1 MTHEIFISYSSH
13 DAEQAFEICNHL
25 ENHNFKCW
33 IAPRDI
39 VPSASYA
46 SEIVKG
52 LKESTLVV
60 LILSEYSLHSEHV
73 LNEVELAIKF
83 GKIVL
88 PYIITGLNINDKT
101 YLQLTSPNSLIERI
115 VANKHL
121 FVKKKWLSIVTDFDG
136 IAYLNRSVCYKL
148 SDNMVTTF
156 AISPNDKTIVIQ
168 SKDKKYEC
176 LYHLKDDTDN
186 QILNI
191 RFQDLKKD
199 AITSQEIVKQEI
211 IHKYDVEEDFKFNE
225 GIACIF
231 FNDPHGLAGH
241 LKLLNLQQEVIT
253 ELKYFYDYSSW
264 AYSDGTIR
272 LGVQTTDD
280 FYHILYGYLSIDGKP
295 LIPFKYRNCKPFSEG
310 LAAVCTDEKKWGY
323 IDKTGA
329 YAIPPI
335 FDVCFSFREGRAVVK
350 IDGKYRIVDKQGQ
363 YISDMEFDKTG
374 KLYRNGFL
382 WVCLNDLYGFINYSG
397 DIVIPIEYSSAKSFN
412 LGLAP
417 VKKNE
422 KWGYVNASNE
432 VLIDFQYDDAFAFSD
447 ISETAVII
455 QNHKQGVI
463 DVKGSYILKPE
474 YDEISSNNDIPH
486 LMSNYLLLKD
496 GLYGLYSYVNSVLIY
511 PKYKEFENSVV
522 FNNLTAVAA
531 TEDDQWVIITKDLTE
546 IKANSKI
553 DYIRPFYDGNIT
565 EYSIDDYW
573 GLIDNKGHLLTDA
586 IYDSITLFSEAPLHF
601 VTKNGKTGAV
611 TNDGF
616 EFLPCIFE
624 QLSFHSDLI
633 IAKLTELDDY
643 VLNIDMN
650 GFLLSPYSLR
660 IKYSTIIKRAKC
672 LYQQYLNGKYT
683 YDEYFKLANPT
694 TIIK

>member
-52 LKESTLVV
+52 LKECMLVV
-60 LILSEYSLHSEHV
+60 LILSEHSQHSEHV

-121 FVKKKWLSIVTDFDG
+121 FVKKKWLSIITDFDG
-136 IAYLNRSVCYKL
+136 IAYLNRSVCYEL
-148 SDNMVTTF
+148 SDNIVTTF

-186 QILNI
+186 QILKI

-225 GIACIF
+225 GIACVF
-231 FNDPHGLAGH
+231 FNDPNGLAGH
-241 LKLLNLQQEVIT
+241 LKLINLQQEVIT
-253 ELKYFYDYSSW
+253 ELKYHYDYSSW
-264 AYSDGTIR
+264 VYSDGTIM

-280 FYHILYGYLSIDGKP
+280 VLHILYGYLSVDGKP
-295 LIPFKYRNCKPFSEG
+295 LIPFRYRKCKPFSEG

-350 IDGKYRIVDKQGQ
+350 TDGKYRIVDKQGQ

-397 DIVIPIEYSSAKSFN
+397 DIVVPIEYDSARSFN

-447 ISETAVII
+447 ISETAIVM

-474 YDEISSNNDIPH
+474 YDEISSNDDIPH

-511 PKYKEFENSVV
+511 PKFKEFRNSVV

-531 TEDDQWVIITKDLTE
+531 TEDDQWIIITKDLTE
-546 IKANSKI
+546 IKTNSKI
-553 DYIRPFYDGNIT
+553 DYISPFYYGDIT
-565 EYSIDDYW
+565 DYRINDYW

-586 IYDSITLFSEAPLHF
+586 IYDSITLFSEVPLYY
-601 VTKNGKTGAV
+601 VSKNGKKGAV
-611 TNDGF
+611 TKDGF
-616 EFLPCIFE
+616 EAFPCIFE
-624 QLSFHSDLI
+624 QLSYRGDIFS
-633 IAKLTELDDY
+633 AKLTELDNYD
-643 VLNIDMN
+643 LDIDMN
-650 GFLLSPYSLR
+650 GFLLSPRSLR
-660 IKYSTIIKRAKC
+660 VKYSKIIKRAKC
-672 LYQQYLNGKYT
+672 LYQLYLNGEYT

-694 TIIK
+694 TIVK